1 MTSTF
6 SLQPT
11 FTQGLLLGQLS
22 ILVLLAL
29 LLKYFFLDSTHNP
42 LDAFSYHPRPDV
54 ISASTPSEDPNNH
67 HQYSTEWLNVLLE
80 QVSPRRYVVLHGL

>member
-1 MTSTF
+1 MASTF

-42 LDAFSYHPRPDV
+42 LDAFSYHPRPDT
-54 ISASTPSEDPNNH
+54 APTPTPPEARLNPNND

-80 QVSPRRYVVLHGL
+80 QVRPR